1 LRTEKLEA
9 VVRGLAR
16 DPEVLEALKRIVE
29 YEEESAEKYG
39 KPLHWEWIEVGVDW
53 PVVKKL
59 ALAGVLEVVGG
70 RRKCYL
76 LKDRELVKR
85 VVEEV
90 EAEEALVIEGEAE
103 AGGAEEVEIPPDFWE
118 PIEGY
123 DDIKE
128 VFLASIRADRP
139 VHILLHG
146 PPSSGKSLMLMEV
159 ERLKGSVF
167 ITAGTTTK
175 IGIRDVLLE
184 RRPRFL
190 IIDEIDKVTN
200 PNDLSVLLTLM
211 ESGRVVVATHNR
223 REEVKMKTWVFAGC
237 NRLKRLS
244 PELLDRFLKF
254 HLRPYDEET
263 LRRVIVKSLVKR
275 EGVEEGLAKHIA
287 EVVVRKG
294 WTVRDAVKIARL
306 SKTKEDVDRIA
317 RVIEKYSLP

>member
-1 LRTEKLEA
+1 LPAEDLEA

-29 YEEESAEKYG
+29 YEEESAKKYG
-39 KPLHWEWIEVGVDW
+39 RPLHWEWIEVGVDW
-53 PVVKKL
+53 PVVKRL

-85 VVEEV
+85 VVEEA
-90 EAEEALVIEGEAE
+90 EAEEALGIEGEAE
-103 AGGAEEVEIPPDFWE
+103 AEEVEVPPDFWE

-159 ERLKGSVF
+159 ERLRGSVF
-167 ITAGTTTK
+167 ITAGTATK
-175 IGIRDVLLE
+175 IGIRDILIE

-223 REEVKMKTWVFAGC
+223 REEVKMKTWVFAGA
-237 NRLKRLS
+237 NRLKKLS

-275 EGVEEGLAKHIA
+275 EGVEEGLAKYIA
-287 EVVVRKG
+287 DVVVREG
-294 WTVRDAVKIARL
+294 WTVRDAVRIARL
-306 SKTKEDVDRIA
+306 SRTKEDVDRIA
-317 RVIEKYSLP
+317 RVMEKYSAPR